1 MKEVNG
7 YNISEKEFKQ
17 ISKWTE
23 DVYNITV
30 VIPLLAMIICPS
42 KVPFKLQLIVFCNI
56 VYGCVILTIKKSVS
70 NDFRRFLWGIFW

>member
-30 VIPLLAMIICPS
+30 PENIDKLELNS
-42 KVPFKLQLIVFCNI
+42 K
-56 VYGCVILTIKKSVS
+56 IKKVL
-70 NDFRRFLWGIFW
+70 NK